1 MPEQVEKQGGRASH
15 SAKLKRTLEL
25 DGSPVAVAIMP
36 EPARGLKKWRH
47 KATPCIMIQSARRG
61 AAFYCSGANV
71 ICGGGEH
78 LGIGNSSVQD
88 IKASLVETEKLVASE
103 AAARRRLDQVKQIAP
118 EQGGYIAF
126 SPLERASFRPQV
138 ILFVGTPFQISR
150 ILHLDAFETG
160 EIDTVH
166 GEPLC
171 SGVIAAPI
179 TTGKIGIS
187 FLDMT
192 CRAFGRYRAEEVA
205 IGVPYS
211 RLTRI
216 ISSIELSSSGNA
228 KSDFLLKLLARIPAP
243 DKA

>member
-1 MPEQVEKQGGRASH
+1 MAKQGRTCPIQGVKYARTGRG
-15 SAKLKRTLEL
+15 T
-25 DGSPVAVAIMP
+25 
-36 EPARGLKKWRH
+36 ARK
-47 KATPCIMIQSARRG
+47 
-61 AAFYCSGANV
+61 
-71 ICGGGEH
+71 
-78 LGIGNSSVQD
+78 D
-88 IKASLVETEKLVASE
+88 IPFCQAEKT
-103 AAARRRLDQVKQIAP
+103 
-118 EQGGYIAF
+118 
-126 SPLERASFRPQV
+126 LERASFRPQV

-192 CRAFGRYRAEEVA
+192 CRAFGRYRAEEMA
-205 IGVPYS
+205 IGVPYP

-216 ISSIELSSSGNA
+216 ISSIELSSSGTA
-228 KSDFLLKLLARIPAP
+228 RSDVLLKLLARIPTP
-243 DKA
+243 GKG